1 MSPLYEEALT
11 AQEKG
16 SIEQAE
22 QLFLK
27 VIALAQDNEDFEQQQ
42 RCFVQ
47 LSAIAREKK
56 DMHAVL
62 RWLKKN
68 YNLTKKHNSRQ
79 ASRICLELAFVFLDR
94 NEHSESKLW
103 AKKALDRS
111 EEDWDKE
118 VMAESQLLLGMC
130 LFREERP
137 EDARILFRRSNV
149 IYEELKN
156 EEGIYKSLFHM
167 GLVCHQMSDFARARG
182 IFLGCLEQ
190 APEEAVPLVADLHLR
205 LTVISMELEYY
216 IDALFHALASLGRY
230 RRLGSDRQD
239 RVWKEIFRIRGFL
252 SEEEFVDQIQS
263 HLNEEGYQ
271 KFKAMSEAV
280 EMRFQNEIEKA
291 RAEKDA
297 QEQKRLQAQKETERR
312 EAFRVE
318 QRKREAEQRAAEDTT
333 APITRDHSLRATEED
348 YGVTNVPTPSS
359 YQESVPVE
367 PPVVELEVFQ
377 EEVQEDSAESEMT
390 WREEP
395 MTSEPEQQTKN
406 IILLFFG
413 VFLFVFGSLY
423 VLSLLQ

>member
-11 AQEKG
+11 AQEAG
-16 SIEQAE
+16 RIEQAE

-47 LSAIAREKK
+47 LSAIAREKE
-56 DMHAVL
+56 DIHAVL

-79 ASRICLELAFVFLDR
+79 ASRICLELAFVFLER
-94 NEHSESKLW
+94 NEHNESKMW

-130 LFREERP
+130 FFREERP

-156 EEGIYKSLFHM
+156 KEGIYKSLFHM
-167 GLVCHQMSDFARARG
+167 GLVCHQMSDFARSRG
-182 IFLGCLEQ
+182 IFLNCLEQ

-205 LTVISMELEYY
+205 LTVISMELEYH

-252 SEEEFVDQIQS
+252 SEEEFVEQIQS

-280 EMRFQNEIEKA
+280 EMRFQQEIEES
-291 RAEKDA
+291 RAQKEAQEEKQL
-297 QEQKRLQAQKETERR
+297 QEQKETAKR
-312 EAFRVE
+312 EAVE
-318 QRKREAEQRAAEDTT
+318 QRKWEDEQREGEDTT
-333 APITRDHSLRATEED
+333 VPMTRTRANSLIKPRED
-348 YGVTNVPTPSS
+348 ASS
-359 YQESVPVE
+359 LSEAMSVPAISSERESLLVE
-367 PPVVELEVFQ
+367 PPVIELEVFEQ
-377 EEVQEDSAESEMT
+377 EVQEDSAETEMT

-395 MTSEPEQQTKN
+395 MST
-406 IILLFFG
+406 
-413 VFLFVFGSLY
+413 
-423 VLSLLQ
+423 